1 MDAIA
6 KHAVVIGAG
15 MAGLAAV
22 GALSPW
28 FEKVTVLER
37 DDLPDE
43 PVQRLGA
50 LQGRHVHALLAGGQ
64 NALEALFPGFGAAI
78 LAAGAVPTR
87 ANSDTRFEAPG
98 YDPFPQRDFGWT
110 TVCMS
115 RPLIEHTI
123 RRLAQQPNVEFRS
136 HARVRD
142 LEASAGRVT
151 AVLWEDGAGKIERM
165 AADFV
170 IDASGRGGPTLR
182 LLSALGLPAPRE
194 TVIGVDFAYATAVFE
209 KPADAPDDWKVLLTQ
224 GKVPENARGA
234 LLAPLEHD
242 RWILSV
248 GGRADDVPP
257 DDPDAFMAFLR
268 GLRTPTIYNAVK
280 DATRVGDIARYG
292 FRESAWR
299 HFERVEGWPAGLIPF
314 GDSICRFNPV
324 YGQGMSV
331 AALEGVLLQRL
342 LSERADGGDVL
353 AGLEAQFLAEAQTI
367 IQAPW
372 DMSAIPDFI
381 FPSTRGERPAN
392 LDQIFAYG
400 AAFGRLAAEDAEIHR
415 LDAEVRSLLKPPS
428 ALAQP
433 EIAAKVMAMMARM
446 QAPA

>member
-1 MDAIA
+1 MHQIGGR
-6 KHAVVIGAG
+6 AVVIGAG

-123 RRLAQQPNVEFRS
+123 RRLAQQPNVEFRA

-151 AVLWEDGAGKIERM
+151 AVLWEDGAGKTERM
-165 AADFV
+165 TADFV

-182 LLSALGLPAPRE
+182 LLSALGLPAPPE

-257 DDPDAFMAFLR
+257 DDPDAFMAFLK

-331 AALEGVLLQRL
+331 AALEGVLLHRL
-342 LSERADGGDVL
+342 LSERAGKSL
-353 AGLEAQFLAEAQTI
+353 AGLEGEFLAEAQTI